1 MQITIARPP
10 STSKPTESQ
19 VTTNSCR
26 KMPASNIANNIS
38 DIAIS
43 IATFVTMFIST
54 IFSIKTVESTFAFD
68 WKGLVIFAVVAI
80 IA

>member
-1 MQITIARPP
+1 MNKQKYVMTDFARLIILQITIARPP

-43 IATFVTMFIST
+43 IANRFFTG
-54 IFSIKTVESTFAFD
+54 KD
-68 WKGLVIFAVVAI
+68 L
-80 IA
+80 